1 MTLKPAIK
9 PNFLFPEFPKAR
21 SILPPAYKE
30 IYKLHY
36 KRNRDGDTSATSISK
51 QMELW
56 LHKKV
61 AEDVLNT
68 SKDLSTLEIGAGTLN
83 QLIHEPNVKNYDI
96 IEPFKELFKG
106 AKELY
111 RINTIYDDISEI
123 PLNKKYGRITSVAT
137 FEHILNLPEVVAKA
151 ILHMKPGSCMRTSI
165 PNEGTIMWK
174 LGTKIT
180 GYEFEKMYGLE
191 YDVLMQHEHV
201 NTAKEIESI
210 LDYFF
215 DSNDAYSFGLNKNFS
230 FYRFIESKEPDY
242 AKAKQFLES
251 INATYLLAQ

>member
-1 MTLKPAIK
+1 MPVIEASL
-9 PNFLFPEFPKAR
+9 LFPEFPKVR
-21 SILPPAYKE
+21 SILPPAYQE

-61 AEDVLNT
+61 AEDVKNT

-83 QLIHEPNVKNYDI
+83 QLDHEPNVKHYDI
-96 IEPFKELFKG
+96 VEPFKELFNG
-106 AKELY
+106 AKQLY
-111 RINTIYDDISEI
+111 RIKTVYDDISEI
-123 PLNKKYGRITSVAT
+123 PLDKKYGRITSVAT

-151 ILHMKPGSCMRTSI
+151 ILHMKPGACMRTSI
-165 PNEGTIMWK
+165 PNEGTLMWK

-180 GYEFEKMYGLE
+180 GFEFKKMYGLE

-201 NTAKEIESI
+201 NTAKEIEEV
-210 LDYFF
+210 LNYFF
-215 DSNDAYSFGLNKNFS
+215 KSNQASSFGLNKNFA
-230 FYRFIESKEPDY
+230 FYRFIESKEPNF
-242 AKAKQFLES
+242 AKAEQ
-251 INATYLLAQ
+251 YLKDIS